1 MSRVGKKPIAIP
13 PGVEVRPEG
22 NLVRVKGPRG
32 ELRQEL
38 TGPIDVKL
46 DGSLVVVR
54 RRSEDKQSRA
64 LHGLYRA
71 LVANMV
77 TGVTEGF
84 EKVLEIIG
92 VGYRAEIQEKKLK
105 LHVGYAVP
113 YELDIP
119 EGLEVETGRGTRPGV
134 DYEVRVR
141 GIDKQL
147 VGQFAANVRAV
158 RPPDVYKG
166 KGIRYR
172 GEYVRKLAG
181 KTFGSTR

>member
-1 MSRVGKKPIAIP
+1 MSRIGKKPIAIP

-38 TGPIDVKL
+38 TGPIDVEL
-46 DGSLVVVR
+46 DGSLVVLR

-92 VGYRAEIQEKKLK
+92 VGYRAEIQKEKLR

-119 EGLEVETGRGTRPGV
+119 EGLDVQTGRGTRPGV

-181 KTFGSTR
+181 KTFGSTG